1 MNDKTEWEVL
11 DRPGHGRKLRAGD
24 LLRAVLGPN
33 WRWKLA
39 GIAVAAAA
47 LLTVGVLVAG
57 VFFVGLVVV
66 AMALLIALQ
75 LRHWTE
81 RAYRAFHNRRSNGQV
96 VRKEYAE
103 EFHAPNTPPRQ
114 DWRE

>member
-1 MNDKTEWEVL
+1 MNDKPEWEL
-11 DRPGHGRKLRAGD
+11 IDRPGRGRKLRASD
-24 LLRAVLGPN
+24 LLRAVLGPY

-57 VFFVGLVVV
+57 VFIVGLVVV
-66 AMALLIALQ
+66 AMALLIAVQ
-75 LRHWTE
+75 LRHWTG
-81 RAYRAFHNRRSNGQV
+81 RAYRAFHSRRSNGQV
-96 VRKEYAE
+96 ARKQYAE
-103 EFHAPNTPPRQ
+103 EFHAPNTPPRR